1 MSTEKYQ
8 IKATSNILNLL
19 GDELIGNDSLAIFE
33 LVKNSYDADADEVTI
48 SFVDLNTPKQRIIVE
63 DDGCGMT
70 HEIISKAWLT
80 IGTNYKKKEAK
91 ISKKYHRFSLGNK
104 GVGRLAVHKLAESI
118 TLETQTPDDLFGTML
133 EINWK
138 ELIASGDFIDNLFV
152 EVKGGLNKPFAKD
165 HGTRI
170 TLTGLKTKHW
180 TKTQLRDLV
189 RKIDNF
195 KNPLQPIDNFK
206 VNIICDEDKQNWI
219 SDIKSG
225 TDILQDSLYC
235 FKFSLTP
242 NNTDSSSADHSF
254 AKFEWEY
261 SFRPHMFHNL
271 SDNLKSSEKELL
283 LPVNPKIFIDDK
295 TNKGKYFLQN
305 TDLTGIGT
313 ITGQFHVFNQ
323 SKQILD
329 VVYGVGRNNAI
340 KNYIKENCGIKVYRD
355 NIRVYN
361 YGEPSDDWLNIEL
374 AKVQRA
380 GDHFSKKATIGA
392 VSINL
397 SDSETG
403 LIEKTNREGFSE
415 NETFL
420 KFRNIVQAIF
430 SFFERTADD
439 DKQSIEAA
447 LADTTKNKRVGLS
460 DTIKEL
466 EIKLEEKHLTEEL
479 RPLIKKVEQDY
490 NDMKDVMLNSGMTGI
505 NLAIVFH
512 EIEREMKYI
521 GTSLNSKEIDV
532 SELKSRI
539 KNLNLLLENFSPI
552 LKQKTKNNLSASS
565 LVERVVQINKSRFN
579 YHNITLSSPLLSKEA
594 PDFKITGPGNLL
606 LSSLSN
612 IIDNAIYW
620 VSAQHE
626 LKGNEHKSAIYITS
640 DTSSFDGPAIIVAD
654 TGSGFKLDPEEMVQ
668 PFKTTK
674 EGGMGLGLYFVN
686 LVMESIGG
694 KLYFPDCTDLDIPQ
708 LYNGACVVIIF
719 PRMR

>member
-1 MSTEKYQ
+1 M
-8 IKATSNILNLL
+8 
-19 GDELIGNDSLAIFE
+19 
-33 LVKNSYDADADEVTI
+33 
-48 SFVDLNTPKQRIIVE
+48 
-63 DDGCGMT
+63 
-70 HEIISKAWLT
+70 
-80 IGTNYKKKEAK
+80 
-91 ISKKYHRFSLGNK
+91 
-104 GVGRLAVHKLAESI
+104 
-118 TLETQTPDDLFGTML
+118 
-133 EINWK
+133 
-138 ELIASGDFIDNLFV
+138 
-152 EVKGGLNKPFAKD
+152 
-165 HGTRI
+165 
-170 TLTGLKTKHW
+170 
-180 TKTQLRDLV
+180 
-189 RKIDNF
+189 
-195 KNPLQPIDNFK
+195 
-206 VNIICDEDKQNWI
+206 
-219 SDIKSG
+219 
-225 TDILQDSLYC
+225 
-235 FKFSLTP
+235 
-242 NNTDSSSADHSF
+242 
-254 AKFEWEY
+254 
-261 SFRPHMFHNL
+261 
-271 SDNLKSSEKELL
+271 
-283 LPVNPKIFIDDK
+283 
-295 TNKGKYFLQN
+295 
-305 TDLTGIGT
+305 
-313 ITGQFHVFNQ
+313 
-323 SKQILD
+323 
-329 VVYGVGRNNAI
+329 
-340 KNYIKENCGIKVYRD
+340 
-355 NIRVYN
+355 
-361 YGEPSDDWLNIEL
+361 

-490 NDMKDVMLNSGMTGI
+490 NDMKDVMLNSGMTGL

-521 GTSLNSKEIDV
+521 GTALNSKEINV

-552 LKQKTKNNLSASS
+552 LKQKTKSNLLASS

-579 YHNITLSSPLLSKEA
+579 YHNINFSSPLLSKETQ
-594 PDFKITGPGNLL
+594 DFKITGPSNLL

-626 LKGNEHKSAIYITS
+626 LKGDKHTSAIYITS

-694 KLYFPDCTDLDIPQ
+694 KLYFPDYTDLDLPQ

-719 PRMR
+719 PKMR